1 MRATVNRFPVHGDA
15 TRDPIARY
23 CGHVTEK
30 WETIMRTLLAILGI
44 VVLVVVVLMA
54 LGFINID
61 QTRTAQLPSVHVSG
75 GQAPKFQANVGSVDV
90 GTKTETVKVPTVDVN
105 KPGEN
110 QAAQ

>member
-1 MRATVNRFPVHGDA
+1 MRATVNRFPDASDA
-15 TRDPIARY
+15 TRRTNARY
-23 CGHVTEK
+23 CGYETES
-30 WETIMRTLLAILGI
+30 ETIMRTLLALLGI
-44 VVLVVVVLMA
+44 IVLIVVVLMA

-75 GQAPKFQANVGSVDV
+75 GQAPKFQADVGSVDV

-105 KPGEN
+105 RAGGN